1 MNNEIFFAA
10 SSVNELKNK
19 YKFFLVCG
27 FFGFENKLFSYKIK
41 INSGCRRIIFAWNL
55 TDGGC
60 EAIVNEIKNWDLKTK
75 FKN

>member
-1 MNNEIFFAA
+1 MW
-10 SSVNELKNK
+10 
-19 YKFFLVCG
+19 

-41 INSGCRRIIFAWNL
+41 INSGCIRIIFAWNL